1 MLGEIDGVDGKLP
14 NRSPCIAGKTF
25 NKVTFNQ
32 KKLMLRGKDH
42 VKSKTVCVSK
52 MLLIK
57 IFWQT
62 LFSMCYNEIIPLEH
76 FLNMSLV
83 YR

>member
-32 KKLMLRGKDH
+32 KKLISASWKRPFKAKDSQCFKD
-42 VKSKTVCVSK
+42 VIDKNLLTKTVFYV
-52 MLLIK
+52 L
-57 IFWQT
+57 
-62 LFSMCYNEIIPLEH
+62 
-76 FLNMSLV
+76 
-83 YR
+83 